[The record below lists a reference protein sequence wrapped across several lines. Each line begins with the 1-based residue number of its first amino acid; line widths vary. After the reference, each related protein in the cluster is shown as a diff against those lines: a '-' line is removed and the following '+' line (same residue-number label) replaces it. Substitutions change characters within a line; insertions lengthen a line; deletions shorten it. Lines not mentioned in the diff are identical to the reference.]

1 MKINKTKEP
10 EKQTLDSGP
19 GGRVRFTVPLNN
31 DPEVRPWILS
41 GAPYAKVA
49 APRNLA
55 REIAATIQ
63 KMGAH
68 TAANA

>member
-19 GGRVRFTVPLNN
+19 GGRVR
-31 DPEVRPWILS
+31 PWILS

-55 REIAATIQ
+55 RKIAATTQ